1 MVEERPRRRGR
12 KKGRVRPK
20 KAPAKR
26 TRAKAKKPLVPEEEQ
41 LPGLLEG
48 EIPEQPPVAE
58 EAAVEEEQ
66 PAVAEEA
73 AVEEE
78 QPAVAEEAAVEEERP
93 AVAEEAAIIAEAV
106 KEAVRAPQP
115 KRAKEPAQ
123 PSTLPSTLMT
133 IPEFRQR
140 VIRSLVRRLR

>member
-26 TRAKAKKPLVPEEEQ
+26 TRAKAKKPPVAEAEQ

-58 EAAVEEEQ
+58 EEAVEEER
-66 PAVAEEA
+66 PAI
-73 AVEEE
+73 
-78 QPAVAEEAAVEEERP
+78 AEEAAVEEERP
-93 AVAEEAAIIAEAV
+93 AVAKEAAIIAETV
-106 KEAVRAPQP
+106 KRAVRASQP
-115 KRAKEPAQ
+115 RPAKEPAQ
-123 PSTLPSTLMT
+123 PGTLPSTLMT
-133 IPEFRQR
+133 TPEFRKR
-140 VIRSLVRRLR
+140 VIRSLVRRLG

>member
-1 MVEERPRRRGR
+1 MVQERPRRRGR
-12 KKGRVRPK
+12 KKARGRPK

-26 TRAKAKKPLVPEEEQ
+26 TQAKKPPVPEEEQ

-58 EAAVEEEQ
+58 EAAMEEER

-78 QPAVAEEAAVEEERP
+78 QPAVAEQTAISAEA
-93 AVAEEAAIIAEAV
+93 AEEAV
-106 KEAVRAPQP
+106 PAPEP
-115 KRAKEPAQ
+115 EPARK
-123 PSTLPSTLMT
+123 PARPATLPGTLMS
-133 IPEFRQR
+133 IPEFRQQVVR
-140 VIRSLVRRLR
+140 LVVRKLG